1 MRCAAVSASSF
12 RLRSLAYIHKSGEH
26 DANGVRGIQGRGHLS
41 FRSLLGVVGGHLG
54 EHTLRTLDARPNRV
68 VVRVEVR
75 SEAAM
80 RTYELDR
87 AVLTDTGAIAM
98 LVFSHDGKVLPC
110 NATIHEGHDD
120 DGMRELTVLYTI
132 PGAA

>member
-1 MRCAAVSASSF
+1 M
-12 RLRSLAYIHKSGEH
+12 
-26 DANGVRGIQGRGHLS
+26 RGIQGQGRGHLS
-41 FRSLLGVVGGHLG
+41 LRSLLGVVRGHLG
-54 EHTLRTLDARPNRV
+54 KHALWTLDARPHRV

-98 LVFSHDGKVLPC
+98 LIFSHDGKVLPC
-110 NATIHEGHDD
+110 NATIHGVHDG